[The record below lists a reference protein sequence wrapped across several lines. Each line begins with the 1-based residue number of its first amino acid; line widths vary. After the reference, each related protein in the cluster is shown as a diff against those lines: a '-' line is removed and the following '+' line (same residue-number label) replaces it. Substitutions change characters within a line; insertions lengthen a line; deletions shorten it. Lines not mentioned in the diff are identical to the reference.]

1 MSRVVVL
8 GGGPAGLY
16 AALLLARRDIPV
28 TVLERE
34 SVPGGL
40 TAGTEIDGVPVD
52 YGSHR
57 LHPSIDLDILEDLRS
72 LLGDDLQTRRR
83 NGRIRLGGRWIS
95 FPIAPTELATRLRPG
110 VVARLG
116 LGAARAA
123 VTPNRSRSF
132 ADVVA
137 SGLGT
142 TMGDLFYFPYA
153 RKIWGVEPEE
163 LSGEQARRRI
173 SADSPWKLVRKAFSS
188 GGAGSQFLYPR
199 RGFGQISSVLADA
212 AGEAG
217 AAIRLGSAVTGISES
232 NGLLDISTGSNRVV
246 GAGLVLSTIPLT
258 LLARF
263 LEPPPE
269 LRAALSVLEYRAM
282 VLVYLI
288 VPGPGW
294 TSYDAH
300 YFPGPEVPFTRI
312 SEPKNYRSGPDPTD
326 RTVICVELPCA
337 PDDRTWTADEK
348 TLLSSVRDDIVR
360 MGLPDPGTHG
370 VVKHIRHA
378 YPIYRIGSEQA
389 LDEVASWLDMRPGIV
404 SFGRQGLFA
413 HDNTHHALAMAR
425 DAVAAVSD
433 DLGFDDAAWGRARER
448 FSRHVV
454 ED

>member
-40 TAGTEIDGVPVD
+40 TAGTEIDGLAVD

-57 LHPSIDLDILEDLRS
+57 LHPSIDEDILEDLRS
-72 LLGDDLQTRRR
+72 LLGGDLQMRKR
-83 NGRIRLGGRWIS
+83 NGRIRLDGRWIS

-123 VTPNRSRSF
+123 VTPGRSRSF
-132 ADVVA
+132 TDVVS
-137 SGLGT
+137 SGLGK

-173 SADSPWKLVRKAFSS
+173 SADSPWKLARKALSS
-188 GGAGSQFLYPR
+188 GGAGTQFLYPR
-199 RGFGQISSVLADA
+199 GGFGQIASALADA
-212 AGEAG
+212 GGRAG
-217 AAIRLGSAVTGISES
+217 AEIRLGSTVTGISES
-232 NGLLDISTGSNRVV
+232 GGCLDVITASDRVE
-246 GAGLVLSTIPLT
+246 AGLVLSTIPLT

-263 LEPPPE
+263 LESPPE
-269 LRAALSVLEYRAM
+269 LRPALDFLDYRAM
-282 VLVYLI
+282 VLVYLV
-288 VPGPGW
+288 VPGRAW
-294 TSYDAH
+294 TPYDAH
-300 YFPGPEVPFTRI
+300 YFPGPEVSFTRI
-312 SEPKNYRSGPDPTD
+312 SEPKNYRSGPDPHD
-326 RTVICVELPCA
+326 RTVICVEVPCD
-337 PDDRTWTADEK
+337 PGDRTWAADAE
-348 TLLSSVRDDIVR
+348 TLLSDVRDDIVR
-360 MGLPDPGTHG
+360 MGLPDPGARG

-389 LDEVASWLDMRPGIV
+389 LDEVASWLDTCPGVV

-425 DAVAAVSD
+425 DAVACVSD
-433 DLGFDDAAWGRARER
+433 GLDFDRDGWDRARER
-448 FSRHVV
+448 FSHHVV

>member
-40 TAGTEIDGVPVD
+40 TAGTEIDGMAVD

-57 LHPSIDLDILEDLRS
+57 LHPSIDPDILEDLRS
-72 LLGDDLQTRRR
+72 LLGDDLQRRQR
-83 NGRIRLGGRWIS
+83 NGRIRLDGRWIS
-95 FPIAPTELATRLRPG
+95 FPIAPTELATHLRPG

-116 LGAARAA
+116 LSAARAA
-123 VTPNRSRSF
+123 VTPGRSRSF
-132 ADVVA
+132 ADVV
-137 SGLGT
+137 STGLGT

-173 SADSPWKLVRKAFSS
+173 SADSPWKLARKALSS
-188 GGAGSQFLYPR
+188 GEHGNQFLYPR
-199 RGFGQISSVLADA
+199 RGFGQIATALADA
-212 AGEAG
+212 AVEAG
-217 AAIRLGSAVTGISES
+217 AEIRLGSPVTGISKS
-232 NGLLDISTGSNRVV
+232 NERLHVTTARDGVEAR
-246 GAGLVLSTIPLT
+246 LVLSTIPLT

-263 LEPPPE
+263 LKPPPE
-269 LRAALSVLEYRAM
+269 LRPALDVLEYRAM
-282 VLVYLI
+282 VLVYLV

-294 TSYDAH
+294 TPYDAH

-337 PDDRTWTADEK
+337 RDDRTWKADEEA
-348 TLLSSVRDDIVR
+348 LLSGVRDDIVR
-360 MGLPDPGTHG
+360 MGLPDPGTRG
-370 VVKHIRHA
+370 VLNHIGHA
-378 YPIYRIGSEQA
+378 YPIYRIGSEKA
-389 LDEVASWLDMRPGIV
+389 LDEVASWLDTRSRVV

-425 DAVAAVSD
+425 DAVGCISD
-433 DLGFDDAAWGRARER
+433 GLEFDRASWDRARER